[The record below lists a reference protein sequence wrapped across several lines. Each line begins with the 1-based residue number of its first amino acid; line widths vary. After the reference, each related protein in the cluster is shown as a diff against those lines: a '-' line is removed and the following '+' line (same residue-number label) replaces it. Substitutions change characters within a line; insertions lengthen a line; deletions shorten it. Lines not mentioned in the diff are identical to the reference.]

1 MSSRQFQNI
10 VQAFVSQLEK
20 IAASEKS
27 LRQQLHWL
35 LRSQMLTNQARS
47 SEAGFVLPTVVMVT
61 LVVVL
66 LTTALVLRSFDRSRN
81 ARNFRVNETVLN
93 AAAPALDRAR
103 AKIDALFRDPT
114 LPRSTP
120 SELALYSAM
129 QNGYTFDD
137 EARLTLSYDNDE
149 DGTIDDE
156 ANPLLNNE
164 KLNTAWKF
172 PVDTDNNGKYDSFT
186 LYGLYFRTP
195 SRDASN
201 NFTRERKPLDARTPP
216 MEDGSLPP
224 ECSQGSGTSASLIG
238 GSDWYKSNATLKK
251 SFFVYSATV
260 PITNLA
266 DLDVS
271 GTNSNWAANQFEQR
285 TAAVGS
291 GFSALEY
298 QQDRVRVPL
307 SNNAVWFEDD
317 LEVADPGSN
326 FRLNGRVVTNS
337 NLLAAG
343 RSDSARVLFYQVS
356 SPNSC
361 FYQKENSEIIVAGN
375 VANGSA
381 QSAADAQTSSQARTV
396 LHLYRGAGVA
406 PAGDTESAHRTP
418 GAGVKVINT
427 DNKTTTAAGGQ
438 TVAFNSQAYEAR
450 IGLML
455 DTALAIH
462 RTNHPS
468 YNATTNP
475 EPAPTTAS
483 VTSNAARVPQ
493 EVEEAFDKSL
503 AVNSERQSP
512 KKPEDILREEY
523 ERYFRQRTRKV
534 PYADVAFGA
543 DGLEGKTAAT
553 VFPATG
559 DVRPPVEWM
568 SPDSA
573 NTGLT
578 LKTDATNPLLF
589 LPALD
594 PEQVREDGRETRTG
608 DRIIVGNGLPY
619 IWTKLTTTGT
629 FSSFAAEKERQPVFK
644 EQTAQTTPLY
654 WDLANGS
661 PDTDEQRY
669 RQSQI
674 ENIPDLG
681 DTGRNGFWE
690 QAAAKL
696 PDVEGYGGLRVITGA
711 GLYYRSGS
719 GISRLSSASFL
730 SRPQLVSGL
739 TNPDPPELAGN
750 DAAAYTIV
758 WPDSMPM
765 KGGKDATGTQITL
778 LPDFRMRA
786 TVVYHYTTSAGAD
799 QKPIAC
805 VSSYLDPTDA
815 TSKLNGPYGAGGAA
829 AAFNANASGR
839 SNNGVSFAAPY
850 ASSTDRLT
858 YLQSKPDY
866 KTELIAQAQM
876 MFPDGRLA
884 NPALHEALAKLD
896 TSLAVKSSAT
906 FTLADKA
913 AIDAALCELQIA
925 DGTLTASNTVIPHGA
940 IREQAFLDGRQV
952 KALNTQTSGD
962 KLRVAEK
969 RSELRTTYDLPLEQR
984 QPLEIRVTELDLELL
999 RGKTIGSQ
1007 VGTAGEADDAQE
1019 FLLPNSGIIYATRED
1034 ALPDV
1039 SSLAGDNP
1047 SVSSISSQVA
1057 LTSPTDFKLDPSRRP
1072 NGIRLINGSDLARK
1086 DTYRVAEKGLILAS
1100 NLPVYVRGDFNLHKD
1115 PGGNTVREEF
1125 DPATDALAANWSN
1138 FYTRDD
1144 LDPNFACRAGQTND
1158 CDDGDQWRPAT
1169 IITDAITLLSANFL
1183 DGSRVQGDYDLRN
1196 NSGNSAAGRRVQS
1209 GLYANNFVTTYQWW
1223 SGNSSTDTVPTNDA
1237 KVSYFMNG
1245 VTPVQRRHDVQAY
1258 ETEICRK
1265 IPVSECGPIDW
1276 IRYVDGTDPVDT
1288 AEPSLPGDERF
1299 ARRVRF
1305 KRDLDSGV
1313 YYYDAQGYPEPYP
1326 TTKRRN
1332 SLWFVTRDANGNRTY
1347 DANTNN
1353 KLYVSFAAANQGL
1366 PSLGGLR
1373 GLAAA
1378 NDRFQATFPTNE
1390 TALDDPITTL
1400 GTNVPQAVKDQIEAL
1415 YDAFAALPSTDTI
1428 SSLTT
1433 GTRTLVHPGGGVKV
1447 YSTSSNLQI
1456 GGNGNNPPAVELTLE
1471 GDPSSIFVFKVDA
1484 QFALQANASIKL
1496 VGVPADNV
1504 YWVVSGQVSLGENSV
1519 MRGNI
1524 ISKAALKIGTSQ
1536 GGATL
1541 YGRAFT
1547 SAANSDSNFLNGNSS
1562 IYIPE
1567 GAQPIVEPVLQI
1579 FNPTGDP
1586 DATAANAFGG
1596 LLEDRWL
1603 IPAAETTFNAAFV
1616 SGDSPSHPNES
1627 NGGLL
1632 NFVRFLEAWP
1642 NAAKIS
1648 GSFIQNRRSAYATG
1662 PFQSVSTPA
1671 TISNSP
1677 STLFFTQLT
1686 SNQPLYLSNLTASD
1700 GYTGFRYRGGG
1711 AFSTAPY
1718 YEPPTRTWGFDVA
1731 LLTQSPDVFANQFT
1745 IEPNTQPNEFYRE
1758 VGRDDPWVAT
1768 LLCAEN
1774 EAGGNA
1780 VNDSERPTS
1789 CP

>member
-1 MSSRQFQNI
+1 MSSRQFHNI

-35 LRSQMLTNQARS
+35 LRSQMIGQQTRN

-129 QNGYTFDD
+129 QNGYTFED

-149 DGTIDDE
+149 DGSIDDE
-156 ANPLLNNE
+156 ANLLLNNE

-201 NFTRERKPLDARTPP
+201 NFSRERKPLDARTPP

-224 ECSQGSGTSASLIG
+224 QCLQGAGTSARLIG

-260 PITNLA
+260 PIT
-266 DLDVS
+266 DLS
-271 GTNSNWAANQFEQR
+271 TLGLTATNSNWTANQFEQK

-381 QSAADAQTSSQARTV
+381 QSAADAQTASQAQTV

-406 PAGDTESAHRTP
+406 PAGDSESAHRTI
-418 GAGVKVINT
+418 GAGVKAINT
-427 DNKTTTAAGGQ
+427 ENKTTTAAGGQ
-438 TVAFNSQAYEAR
+438 TVAFNSQAYEVR

-475 EPAPTTAS
+475 EPAPTPAS
-483 VTSNAARVPQ
+483 VTVSAARVPQ
-493 EVEEAFDKSL
+493 EVEEAFEKSL
-503 AVNSERQSP
+503 AANSERQSP
-512 KKPEDILREEY
+512 KEPEDILREEY

-568 SPDSA
+568 SPDPA

-594 PEQVREDGRETRTG
+594 PEQVREDGKETALG

-629 FSSFAAEKERQPVFK
+629 FSSFAAEKERQPVFQQ
-644 EQTAQTTPLY
+644 QTANTTPLY
-654 WDLANGS
+654 WHLANGS
-661 PDTDEQRY
+661 PDTEQRY

-681 DTGRNGFWE
+681 DIGRNGFWE

-696 PDVEGYGGLRVITGA
+696 PDAEGYGGLRVITGA
-711 GLYYRSGS
+711 GLYYRNGS
-719 GISRLSSASFL
+719 SISRLNSASFL
-730 SRPQLVSGL
+730 PTPQLVSGVN
-739 TNPDPPELAGN
+739 NPDPPALAG
-750 DAAAYTIV
+750 DDTASSYTIV

-765 KGGKDATGTQITL
+765 KGGKDASGQITL
-778 LPDFRMRA
+778 LPHLRMRA

-805 VSSYLDPTDA
+805 VSSYLDPSDA
-815 TSKLNGPYGAGGAA
+815 TSKLNGPYGPSGAA

-850 ASSTDRLT
+850 ASSTDRLA
-858 YLQSKPDY
+858 YLGSKPAY

-884 NPALHEALAKLD
+884 NPALHEALAKLN
-896 TSLAVKSSAT
+896 TSLAVRSGQT

-913 AIDAALCELQIA
+913 AIDAALCEIQIA
-925 DGTLTASNTVIPHGA
+925 DGTLIASDTVIPHGA
-940 IREQAFLDGRQV
+940 IQEQAFLDGRQV
-952 KALNTQTSGD
+952 KALNTQASGD

-984 QPLEIRVTELDLELL
+984 QPLEIRVTELNLNLL
-999 RGKTIGSQ
+999 RGKAIGSQ

-1039 SSLAGDNP
+1039 SSLTGDNP
-1047 SVSSISSQVA
+1047 AGSSVSPQVA

-1100 NLPVYVRGDFNLHKD
+1100 NLPVYVKGDFNLHKD
-1115 PGGNTVREEF
+1115 PGGATVREEF
-1125 DPATDALAANWSN
+1125 DPATDALSANWSN

-1144 LDPNFACRAGQTND
+1144 LDPNFACRAGQTED
-1158 CDDGDQWRPAT
+1158 CDEGDQWRPAT

-1183 DGSRVQGDYDLRN
+1183 DGSRDQGDYDLRN
-1196 NSGNSAAGRRVQS
+1196 NSGNQAAGKRLQS

-1223 SGNSSTDTVPTNDA
+1223 SGNSNTDTPPKNDA
-1237 KVSYFMNG
+1237 KVSYFLNG
-1245 VTPVQRRHDVQAY
+1245 VTPIQRRHDVQAY

-1265 IPVSECGPIDW
+1265 IPVSECGPSDW

-1288 AEPSLPGDERF
+1288 SEPSLPGDERF

-1326 TTKRRN
+1326 TRKTRN

-1347 DANTNN
+1347 DANNN
-1353 KLYVSFAAANQGL
+1353 SNLYVSFAAANQGL

-1373 GLAAA
+1373 GIAAA
-1378 NDRFQATFPTNE
+1378 NGQNQASFPTN
-1390 TALDDPITTL
+1390 ADSLDDPITSLT
-1400 GTNVPQAVKDQIEAL
+1400 GTRDEAVQTQIEAL
-1415 YDAFAALPSTDTI
+1415 YNAFFALPSTDTI
-1428 SSLTT
+1428 SSITT
-1433 GTRTLVHPGGGVKV
+1433 IQPPLRHPGGGVKV
-1447 YSTSSNLQI
+1447 YSTGSNLQI
-1456 GGNGNNPPAVELTLE
+1456 GTNQGDPIKLTLE
-1471 GDPSSIFVFKVDA
+1471 GDPSSIFVFLVDA
-1484 QFALQANASIKL
+1484 QFTLQDNASVEV
-1496 VGVPADNV
+1496 VGIPADNI
-1504 YWVVSGQVSLGENSV
+1504 YWVVKGQVSLGKNSV

-1524 ISKAALKIGTSQ
+1524 ISKGALKIGTNQ

-1541 YGRAFT
+1541 YGRALAQPSN
-1547 SAANSDSNFLNGNSS
+1547 SANNFLNGSS
-1562 IYIPE
+1562 KIYIPE

-1586 DATAANAFGG
+1586 NATPANAFGG
-1596 LLEDRWL
+1596 LLEERWL
-1603 IPAAETTFNAAFV
+1603 MTAAETTFNAAFV
-1616 SGDSPSHPNES
+1616 SGDSPSHPTES

-1632 NFVRFLEAWP
+1632 NFVRFLETWP
-1642 NAAKIS
+1642 GAAKIS
-1648 GSFIQNRRSAYATG
+1648 GSFIQNRRSSYATA

-1686 SNQPLYLSNLTASD
+1686 SNQPLYLSNLTAAD

-1745 IEPNTQPNEFYRE
+1745 IEPNTRPNEFYRE

-1780 VNDSERPTS
+1780 VNDSERPTT